1 MNIKAKISS
10 GVILTVTLLFFSSFK
25 ISYFGLSEK
34 NKRIINSSIEKIFDS
49 ELYILS
55 PIDDVFQSISKDDA
69 VIGYL
74 AITDAPSKFHRF
86 DYYILFNDKAE
97 VLKVQVLEYREN
109 YGAEICSKRWL
120 QQFVGIDTEDYRSYT
135 TSVDA
140 ISGATISVNSIKN
153 HLLKVTEK
161 LKLKL

>member
-10 GVILTVTLLFFSSFK
+10 GVILTVTLLLFSSFK

-34 NKRIINSSIEKIFDS
+34 NKRIVNSSIEKIFDS

-74 AITDAPSKFHRF
+74 AITDAPSG
-86 DYYILFNDKAE
+86 KA
-97 VLKVQVLEYREN
+97 VIV
-109 YGAEICSKRWL
+109 SP
-120 QQFVGIDTEDYRSYT
+120 
-135 TSVDA
+135 
-140 ISGATISVNSIKN
+140 
-153 HLLKVTEK
+153 
-161 LKLKL
+161 